1 MTPLMAWGL
10 RSLLS
15 GKATLA
21 DALLVVAVLTSVAVP
36 FVALAL
42 LLRDLTTFYFHANH
56 LRRSDGRDAFTPRFT
71 LTGIRLPDDELGPEA
86 AAALAEARVDPE
98 SVHLL
103 VPDND
108 ASRAGIDART
118 VAYGLTDT
126 APADDRERADA
137 LFALAASRPR
147 NLVEEVSKVEH
158 GLARHVLGI
167 QVIVLRYAKALL
179 ALLATALCAFS
190 TSAVVESH
198 PVIDTGE
205 RVWLAGILMIWAP
218 VAIVAVATPVW
229 WLENRLRSEGA
240 AHTAVS
246 HDKEMTAVERA
257 TIALALLG
265 FTSALAAMA
274 ILLGTGDPS
283 VVTGRV
289 GAATAVVSTLAMA
302 AALLLWLRRTRTAV
316 IPATT

>member
-1 MTPLMAWGL
+1 
-10 RSLLS
+10 
-15 GKATLA
+15 
-21 DALLVVAVLTSVAVP
+21 
-36 FVALAL
+36 
-42 LLRDLTTFYFHANH
+42 
-56 LRRSDGRDAFTPRFT
+56 
-71 LTGIRLPDDELGPEA
+71 
-86 AAALAEARVDPE
+86 
-98 SVHLL
+98 
-103 VPDND
+103 
-108 ASRAGIDART
+108 
-118 VAYGLTDT
+118 
-126 APADDRERADA
+126 
-137 LFALAASRPR
+137 
-147 NLVEEVSKVEH
+147 VEEVSKVEH